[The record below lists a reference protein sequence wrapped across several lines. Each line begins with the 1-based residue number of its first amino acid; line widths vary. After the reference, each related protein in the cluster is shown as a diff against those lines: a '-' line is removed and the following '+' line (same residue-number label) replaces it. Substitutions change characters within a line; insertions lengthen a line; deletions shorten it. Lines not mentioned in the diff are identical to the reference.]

1 MIFKHWWYHPCW
13 CDAVKKTVYQ
23 VVAGTYLAEKEK
35 ASTVYEYLI
44 LNVLAQD
51 LQTNYVCNFLAI
63 PVVKCRVVNY
73 FNASTSVRL
82 SPIWKIY
89 GIISHAYWKN
99 QLLHAINLQIFF
111 MAESFFANLV
121 QLWHHTKLCSLLKNF
136 KLCPVDSKFDF
147 TKNTLR
153 NKMNGMGHL
162 GHSQV
167 KIETR

>member
-1 MIFKHWWYHPCW
+1 M
-13 CDAVKKTVYQ
+13 YQ

-51 LQTNYVCNFLAI
+51 LQANYAI
-63 PVVKCRVVNY
+63 PVVKCKVVNY
-73 FNASTSVRL
+73 FNASASVRL
-82 SPIWKIY
+82 SRIWKIY

-121 QLWHHTKLCSLLKNF
+121 QLLHHTKLCGLFKNF
-136 KLCPVDSKFDF
+136 KLCLVDSKFDF
-147 TKNTLR
+147 TKT
-153 NKMNGMGHL
+153 H
-162 GHSQV
+162 
-167 KIETR
+167 